1 MSARFTNV
9 SEVPLALAV
18 FLASDNYDY
27 DDTPNT
33 ISTTTLL
40 KPLRQIILPTRMPPG
55 EGLVSLPD
63 MMSNRL
69 GAAVH
74 DGIERAWLGNSSIA
88 LQNLG
93 YPVKVIER
101 IRINPSPETLANNP
115 DCIPIYLEQRLKRK
129 LGKWTITGKFD
140 FVGEGRVQD
149 FKTASVWSYQNQVNA
164 SKQTLQGSIY
174 RWLDP
179 ELITQD
185 EMDIIHIFMD
195 WKAGMVKTDP
205 TYPPQRFKR
214 QVFPLLSVQ
223 ETGQFIQRK
232 VDAID
237 QHWETPEDQLPLCD
251 DEDLWRS
258 EPVFKYY
265 KNPDNA
271 TKPGS
276 RSTKNFD
283 NAHDARIRLIED
295 GSVGRIKEVPGQVTA
310 CKYCPA
316 FAICTQ
322 KDQLIAAGQLIMN

>member
-1 MSARFTNV
+1 MTTRFANV

-55 EGLVSLPD
+55 EGLVNLAD

-74 DGIERAWLGNSSIA
+74 DGIERAWLNNYQVA
-88 LQNLG
+88 MKNLG
-93 YPVKVIER
+93 LPNRVIDRVVVNPKPEQLGPGVIPV
-101 IRINPSPETLANNP
+101 
-115 DCIPIYLEQRLKRK
+115 YLEQRLKK
-129 LGKWTITGKFD
+129 QLGNWTITGKFD

-149 FKTASVWSYQNQVNA
+149 FKTASVWSYMNQVNA

-179 ELITQD
+179 KLITAD
-185 EMDIIHIFMD
+185 EMDIHHIFMD

-205 TYPPQRFKR
+205 AYPPQRFKR

-223 ETGQFIQRK
+223 ETEQIITRK
-232 VDAID
+232 VALID
-237 QHWETPEDQLPLCD
+237 KHWDTPEDQLPPCE

-265 KNPDNA
+265 KNPA
-271 TKPGS
+271 KTT

-283 NAHDARIRLIED
+283 SMHDARIRFIED
-295 GSVGRIKEVPGQVTA
+295 GSVGYIKEVPGQVTA

-316 FAICTQ
+316 FAICSQ
-322 KDQLIAAGQLIMN
+322 KDQLIAAGELVMNT